1 MLVISTQGNVFAL
14 RFTDSK
20 GVVLALGSTVLWA
33 LYWIFNTRESGDP
46 AVRLFLNFA
55 LSLPFVGLYC
65 AWYSSLWPVPLEGLI
80 GAGYVGLFEMGV
92 AFVLWQ
98 QALRYAENAAQVGN
112 LIFVSPF
119 VSLGFIYLLV
129 GETIR
134 SSTLV
139 GLVLVVSGLVLQQMR
154 RSA

>member
-1 MLVISTQGNVFAL
+1 
-14 RFTDSK
+14 
-20 GVVLALGSTVLWA
+20 
-33 LYWIFNTRESGDP
+33 
-46 AVRLFLNFA
+46 
-55 LSLPFVGLYC
+55 
-65 AWYSSLWPVPLEGLI
+65 
-80 GAGYVGLFEMGV
+80 MGV
-92 AFVLWQ
+92 TFVLWQ

-119 VSLGFIYLLV
+119 VSLVFIYLLV